1 LKHADQILAVARDP
15 SAPARSAISASWVR
29 SLMRYGLDP
38 ARQAPPRVL
47 SDRELHDAAEPIGAL
62 LASASPTLDRL
73 FQAVGD
79 TGCCI
84 LFATAEGVP
93 IARRGVGA
101 DDITFR
107 QWGLWPGTVWS
118 ERSEGT
124 NGIGTCIAEERAL
137 TIHRDQ
143 HFFSRNIGLS
153 CTVAP
158 IYDHRGRLAAA
169 LDVSSCRA
177 DLTAD
182 FVGLIA
188 TAVAEAARRIEAK
201 HFRDTF
207 PAARIVLAPDTDW
220 GAGALLAI
228 DRDDLVIGATRAAR
242 LACGITDALIAGPLR
257 ADSVLPGDAEPT
269 ENLEHAERV
278 VLQRALARATG
289 NVSAA
294 AKALGVSR
302 ATMHRKMRQLGLRRA
317 SAA

>member
-1 LKHADQILAVARDP
+1 
-15 SAPARSAISASWVR
+15 
-29 SLMRYGLDP
+29 MRYGLDP
-38 ARQAPPRVL
+38 ARKAPPRAL
-47 SDRELHDAAEPIGAL
+47 SDRELRDAAEPIAAL
-62 LASASPTLDRL
+62 HASAGATLDRL
-73 FQAVGD
+73 FQAVGA

-84 LFATAEGVP
+84 LFATADGVP
-93 IARRGVGA
+93 IDRRGVSA
-101 DDITFR
+101 DDDTFR

-124 NGIGTCIAEERAL
+124 NGIGTCIAEDRAL

-169 LDVSSCRA
+169 LDVSSSRA

-188 TAVAEAARRIEAK
+188 TAVAEAARRIEAT

-207 PAARIVLAPDTDW
+207 PGARIVLAPDTDW
-220 GAGALLAI
+220 CAGALLAI

-242 LACGITDALIAGPLR
+242 MACGITDAQIAGPLR
-257 ADSVLPGDAEPT
+257 ACSLLSDGEQ
-269 ENLEHAERV
+269 H
-278 VLQRALARATG
+278 G
-289 NVSAA
+289 NVSSA

-302 ATMHRKMRQLGLRRA
+302 ATMHRKMRQAGLTRA
-317 SAA
+317 GVM

>member
-1 LKHADQILAVARDP
+1 M
-15 SAPARSAISASWVR
+15 R
-29 SLMRYGLDP
+29 SLLRYGLDP
-38 ARQAPPRVL
+38 GRQAPPRVL
-47 SDRELHDAAEPIGAL
+47 SDRELRDAAEPIGSL

-93 IARRGVGA
+93 IARRGAGA

-201 HFRDTF
+201 HFRDIF
-207 PAARIVLAPDTDW
+207 PAARIVLVPDTDW

-257 ADSVLPGDAEPT
+257 ADTLLSGGEEPT

-302 ATMHRKMRQLGLRRA
+302 ATMHRKMRQLGLRRV
-317 SAA
+317 S